1 MTSRARE
8 KKLYGGDPA
17 ELPIYPLSEVA
28 HFLWMPHRKL
38 YRWSAGYTLDGKRQ
52 PPIIQIADHQRLLL
66 SFNNLAELHILSA
79 LRNEDVSLQRVRQA
93 IAYLRR
99 EFDGERHPLLSTDLS
114 TDGANVFIEKFG
126 QLVNI
131 SRHGQVAF
139 REILAAHLRR
149 IDRDPNSGIVLRLF
163 PFVKA
168 VRSAED
174 AAGQA
179 KLVAID
185 PRVSF
190 GRPVIAGTRVPTT
203 ELAGRWSAGETIAD
217 IAEDFGLNLGLV
229 EDAIRY
235 ERADRR
241 VA

>member
-1 MTSRARE
+1 MTSSARE

-17 ELPIYPLSEVA
+17 ELPVYPLSEVA

-52 PPIIQIADHQRLLL
+52 PAIIQIADRKQLLL

-93 IAYLRR
+93 IAYLRK
-99 EFDGERHPLLSTDLS
+99 EFDEERHPLLSTDLS

-139 REILAAHLRR
+139 REILEAHLRR
-149 IDRDPNSGIVLRLF
+149 IDRDPNSGTVLRLF

-168 VRSAED
+168 VRSAQD
-174 AAGQA
+174 AVGQA
-179 KLVAID
+179 RLVAID

-203 ELAGRWSAGETIAD
+203 ELAGRWSAGETIAE
-217 IAEDFGLNLGLV
+217 IAEDFGLDAGLV

>member
-1 MTSRARE
+1 MASSAAAKRE
-8 KKLYGGDPA
+8 SKDRKLYGGDPA
-17 ELPIYPLSEVA
+17 GLPVYPLSEVA

-52 PPIIQIADHQRLLL
+52 PAIIQIADRDRLLL

-79 LRNEDVSLQRVRQA
+79 LRNEEGSLQQ
-93 IAYLRR
+93 
-99 EFDGERHPLLSTDLS
+99 
-114 TDGANVFIEKFG
+114 
-126 QLVNI
+126 
-131 SRHGQVAF
+131 
-139 REILAAHLRR
+139 AHLRR
-149 IDRDPNSGIVLRLF
+149 IDRDPNSGTVLRLF

-174 AAGQA
+174 ALGQA
-179 KLVAID
+179 RLVAID
-185 PRVSF
+185 PRISF
-190 GRPVIAGTRVPTT
+190 GRPVISGTCVPTT
-203 ELAGRWSAGETIAD
+203 ELSGRWSAGETIAELS
-217 IAEDFGLNLGLV
+217 EDFGLDARLV